1 VLKSPLMSIKTSL
14 RTMLSTKLLIP
25 LCDMSSIARV
35 PSKLKITGPTRADVT
50 SVLKVWSTRQRFG
63 KNDEDHFHLG
73 LRGLVNESEG
83 FPFLLGHLR
92 HANQLSLSMKYCSYT
107 WYLSSIGRSIRW

>member
-1 VLKSPLMSIKTSL
+1 MT
-14 RTMLSTKLLIP
+14 
-25 LCDMSSIARV
+25 SIARV

-83 FPFLLGHLR
+83 FPFLLGHIHPNAGRIVRGIAQARLFGR
-92 HANQLSLSMKYCSYT
+92 HAMYVVS
-107 WYLSSIGRSIRW
+107 R